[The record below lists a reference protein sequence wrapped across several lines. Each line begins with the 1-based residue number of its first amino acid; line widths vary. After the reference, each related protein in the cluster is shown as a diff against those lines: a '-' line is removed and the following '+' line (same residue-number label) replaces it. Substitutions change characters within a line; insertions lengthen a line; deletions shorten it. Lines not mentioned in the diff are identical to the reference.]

1 MVVKAQAEPDTYTR
15 KYRTS
20 VFIESTPGNI
30 NNKVKISMQR
40 LGVDAL
46 SLSPYSICAEY
57 KSDYTDFKNEF
68 LAWDPNENLQVRG
81 TAMVQY
87 GPSTECDQGD
97 GEIRVT
103 FKHTTTDEGKEG
115 LKDKWYYKK
124 CMEQKS
130 SSEWSGRGN
139 MLPATEACYAL
150 IWDAASARHYTWK
163 VDFVKVIDSL
173 RLLLHTS
180 LLPSFFPCFNPS
192 ISIQPYAPS
201 LQLYSQ
207 PSFIVSFFI
216 PDDQPY
222 EASC

>member
-1 MVVKAQAEPDTYTR
+1 MVVKAMAEPDTYTR

-46 SLSPYSICAEY
+46 NMPPYSICAEY

-68 LAWDPNENLQVRG
+68 LAYDPNENLQVRG

-97 GEIRVT
+97 GEIRVI
-103 FKHTTTDEGKEG
+103 FKHTTTDEGKTS

-163 VDFVKVIDSL
+163 VDFVKVNDASSITSW
-173 RLLLHTS
+173 LL
-180 LLPSFFPCFNPS
+180 FF
-192 ISIQPYAPS
+192 
-201 LQLYSQ
+201 QL
-207 PSFIVSFFI
+207 
-216 PDDQPY
+216 
-222 EASC
+222 

>member
-1 MVVKAQAEPDTYTR
+1 MGRGRKLVLQMVVKAQAEPDTYTR

-46 SLSPYSICAEY
+46 SLSPYSICADY

-87 GPSTECDQGD
+87 GPS
-97 GEIRVT
+97 
-103 FKHTTTDEGKEG
+103 TDEGKEG

-163 VDFVKVIDSL
+163 VDFV
-173 RLLLHTS
+173 
-180 LLPSFFPCFNPS
+180 
-192 ISIQPYAPS
+192 
-201 LQLYSQ
+201 
-207 PSFIVSFFI
+207 
-216 PDDQPY
+216 
-222 EASC
+222 

>member
-180 LLPSFFPCFNPS
+180 SILVFLYPSFHLHPTICSIPS
-192 ISIQPYAPS
+192 IIFPAI
-201 LQLYSQ
+201 LHCIVLYSR
-207 PSFIVSFFI
+207 
-216 PDDQPY
+216 
-222 EASC
+222 